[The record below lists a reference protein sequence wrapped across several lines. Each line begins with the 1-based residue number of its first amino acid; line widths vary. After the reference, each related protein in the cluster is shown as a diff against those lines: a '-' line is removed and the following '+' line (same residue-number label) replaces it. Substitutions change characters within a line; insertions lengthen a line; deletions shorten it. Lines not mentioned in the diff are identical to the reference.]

1 MFATRDIKP
10 FTQILSDAPLILMK
24 PTDDLPELYQ
34 QFTNLPKDDRDKYLA
49 LSYHADPNRD
59 AMLKDKLLQRGFG
72 KEGLQEMADVAGIM
86 QTNAFNVDL
95 NDGRGSRHR
104 ALFPNI
110 ARINHSCAP
119 NAHVCFYPPNE
130 NRPQGR
136 MVVHSLRHL
145 QPGEE
150 ILVSY
155 FSILLPRSERQTRT
169 QKWGFKCFCPVCT
182 GEEDAE
188 ILRKDIQ
195 AFNNEQIRLANR
207 ARATMKDIKSSIE
220 TGEALLEQISAIP
233 ELYPALPDL
242 LEGLGMLEAKALF
255 IQKREARRDN
265 ILAFLEQSAIWE
277 ARITGVESAATIRRL
292 SKAAQ
297 FAGREDGER
306 SGQIS
311 ADESGRLE
319 VQWTTS

>member
-1 MFATRDIKP
+1 MTLRCRSFAAREWLSGRPVASTLLLGTPAVEVRSAGENRGLGLFATRDIEP

-34 QFTNLPKDDRDKYLA
+34 QFTNLSKDDRDKYLA

-72 KEGLQEMADVAGIM
+72 KEALQEMTDVAGIM

-119 NAHVCFYPPNE
+119 NAHVCFHPPSE
-130 NRPQGR
+130 SRPQGR

-150 ILVSY
+150 ILISY
-155 FSILLPRSERQTRT
+155 FSILLPRAERQTRT
-169 QKWGFKCFCPVCT
+169 QKIG
-182 GEEDAE
+182 
-188 ILRKDIQ
+188 
-195 AFNNEQIRLANR
+195 R
-207 ARATMKDIKSSIE
+207 AH
-220 TGEALLEQISAIP
+220 
-233 ELYPALPDL
+233 
-242 LEGLGMLEAKALF
+242 
-255 IQKREARRDN
+255 
-265 ILAFLEQSAIWE
+265 
-277 ARITGVESAATIRRL
+277 V
-292 SKAAQ
+292 
-297 FAGREDGER
+297 
-306 SGQIS
+306 
-311 ADESGRLE
+311 
-319 VQWTTS
+319 

>member
-1 MFATRDIKP
+1 
-10 FTQILSDAPLILMK
+10 MK

-34 QFTNLPKDDRDKYLA
+34 QFTNLSKDDRDKYLS

-119 NAHVCFYPPNE
+119 NAHVCFYPPGE
-130 NRPQGR
+130 SRPQAR

-150 ILVSY
+150 ILISY
-155 FSILLPRSERQTRT
+155 FSILLPRAERQTRT
-169 QKWGFKCFCPVCT
+169 QKWHFKCFCPVCT
-182 GEEDAE
+182 GGEDAE
-188 ILRKDIQ
+188 IQRENIQ
-195 AFNNEQIRLANR
+195 AFNNEQMRLTNKSK
-207 ARATMKDIKSSIE
+207 ATMKDIKPLIE
-220 TGEALLEQISAIP
+220 TGEALLEQISTISG
-233 ELYPALPDL
+233 LYPALPDL
-242 LEGLGMLEAKALF
+242 LDGLAMLQAKALVT
-255 IQKREARRDN
+255 QKREIRRGK
-265 ILAFLEQSAIWE
+265 ILSFLEQSAIWE

-292 SKAAQ
+292 NKAAQ
-297 FAGREDGER
+297 FADSEDGE
-306 SGQIS
+306 SSPQI
-311 ADESGRLE
+311 AVDGNGNFE
-319 VQWTTS
+319 VQWMANQTSSPT